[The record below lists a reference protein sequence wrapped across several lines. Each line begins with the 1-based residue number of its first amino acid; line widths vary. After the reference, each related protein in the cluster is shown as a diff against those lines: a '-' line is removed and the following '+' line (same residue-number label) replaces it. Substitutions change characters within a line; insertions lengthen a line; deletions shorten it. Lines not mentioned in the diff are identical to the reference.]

1 MDLMFLVQLL
11 WLAGIVCQA
20 TLGVVLLCKKSWRIF
35 PFFSLYFATGFA
47 ATIFIYVFRH
57 NTAVYNFYSY
67 SLVEASGIVLGFA
80 VVYEIFRIVFSG
92 HAGLRRLATLTFRW
106 VLAILFVIGVV
117 VFVKQAS
124 LGFRGIISALLVLEE
139 AVRIIEVGLLMCLFL
154 LSSAFGLHWRQQV
167 FGIALGLG
175 LFVAVELITVTI
187 LGKIGTPARDA
198 LNVVRIL
205 GFNASLLIW
214 IGYLLSR
221 ERPAGKPDLPQ
232 RSQLEQWNQAVMEL
246 IKQ

>member
-1 MDLMFLVQLL
+1 MALKSLVQLL
-11 WLAGIVCQA
+11 WVAGIVCQA
-20 TLGVVLLCKKSWRIF
+20 ILGVVLLCKKAWRVF
-35 PFFSLYFATGFA
+35 PLFSLYFAICFA
-47 ATIFIYVFRH
+47 EGIFTYLFQR
-57 NTAVYNFYSY
+57 NASVYFYTFW
-67 SLVEASGIVLGFA
+67 LMEASGIVLGFA

-92 HAGLRRLATLTFRW
+92 HAGLRRLATLTFRC
-106 VLAILFVIGVV
+106 VLAILLVIGVV
-117 VFVKQAS
+117 VFAKQAS
-124 LGFRGIISALLVLEE
+124 LGFKGITSAVLVLEE

-167 FGIALGLG
+167 FGIGLGLG

-187 LGKIGTPARDA
+187 LGKMGNPAQDA

-214 IGYLLSR
+214 IGYLLSP
-221 ERPAGKPDLPQ
+221 ERAASKTELPQ